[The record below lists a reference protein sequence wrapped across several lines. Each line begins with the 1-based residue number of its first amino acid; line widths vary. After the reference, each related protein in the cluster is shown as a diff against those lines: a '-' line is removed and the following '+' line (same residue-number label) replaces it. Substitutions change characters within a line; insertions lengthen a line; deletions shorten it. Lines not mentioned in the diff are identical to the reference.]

1 MINGLNFR
9 LSRLLRS
16 VAILCFSLLVM
27 AACSSTPKYQY
38 AEPTSGQVILESA
51 RLQLGERYKFGG
63 KSPATGFDCSGLAW
77 FSHKQ
82 NGINIPI
89 HSSEQFKYGRP
100 ISKAGLKAGDLVF
113 FETYRQGASHVGI
126 YKGAGE
132 FIHAP
137 NRNKQVQ
144 IQVLS
149 NSYYRKRYLGA
160 RRYW

>member
-1 MINGLNFR
+1 MINSLNFR
-9 LSRLLRS
+9 LFRLLRS
-16 VAILCFSLLVM
+16 VAILCFGLFVLI
-27 AACSSTPKYQY
+27 ACSSTPKYQY

-51 RLQLGERYKFGG
+51 RLQLGERYRFGG
-63 KSPATGFDCSGLAW
+63 KSPATGFDCSGLTW
-77 FSHKQ
+77 FSHKE
-82 NGINIPI
+82 NGIHIPRQ
-89 HSSEQFKYGRP
+89 SFEQFNYGRP
-100 ISKAGLKAGDLVF
+100 ILKKDLKAGDLVF
-113 FETYRQGASHVGI
+113 FETYRPGASHVGI

>member
-1 MINGLNFR
+1 MRAAQAEQNWRYRDLVIAGYFRVFWAGL
-9 LSRLLRS
+9 
-16 VAILCFSLLVM
+16 CP
-27 AACSSTPKYQY
+27 ACSG
-38 AEPTSGQVILESA
+38 ASA

-63 KSPATGFDCSGLAW
+63 KSPATGFDCSGLTW
-77 FSHKQ
+77 FSHKE
-82 NGINIPI
+82 NGIHIPRQ
-89 HSSEQFKYGRP
+89 SFEQFNYGRP
-100 ISKAGLKAGDLVF
+100 ILKKDLKAGDLVF